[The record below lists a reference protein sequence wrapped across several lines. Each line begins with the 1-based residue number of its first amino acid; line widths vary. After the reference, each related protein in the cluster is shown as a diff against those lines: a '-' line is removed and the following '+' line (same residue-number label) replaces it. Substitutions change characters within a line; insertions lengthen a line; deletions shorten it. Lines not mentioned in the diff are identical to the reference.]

1 MSRWMRFGLVVAV
14 VCATASPVDAQNRG
28 NRRGSPQDR
37 EELMERIRA
46 RMASMMQERL
56 GLTDA
61 ESERL
66 SEIVQSFEARRREL
80 ARTEM
85 AARRRVE
92 AFESNGDVTEA
103 EAAELIRQLV
113 ELRREEVLLF
123 EAELEALHEV
133 LTPVQV
139 LELQALREQMGRRIR
154 SLRGGDRDRGRSPE
168 DSRSR
173 RRGRGGGH

>member
-1 MSRWMRFGLVVAV
+1 MNRWLRVLILAVV
-14 VCATASPVDAQNRG
+14 VCATAAPVEAQNRG
-28 NRRGSPQDR
+28 NRRGGPQDR

-46 RMASMMQERL
+46 RMATMMQERL
-56 GLTDA
+56 GLTEA

-66 SEIVQSFEARRREL
+66 SEIVQGFETQRREL
-80 ARTEM
+80 ARAEM

-92 AFESNGDVTEA
+92 AVESDDDITDAEA
-103 EAAELIRQLV
+103 EQLIAQLV
-113 ELRREEVLLF
+113 QLRRDEVLLF

-139 LELQALREQMGRRIR
+139 LEFQALREQMGRRIR
-154 SLRGGDRDRGRSPE
+154 SLRGGDRDRGRTPE
-168 DSRSR
+168 DGRSR